1 MKIDL
6 WKEEVIVMLA
16 AVKGYYD
23 GNQIIMNEDDRKNL
37 NVGDEVI
44 ITILDRISGQGVET
58 RAEKRRRLI
67 ESDAFVIPTGRTT
80 EEIDEYIREM
90 RDNDRF

>member
-1 MKIDL
+1 
-6 WKEEVIVMLA
+6 MLA

-37 NVGDEVI
+37 RVGDEVI
-44 ITILDRISGQGVET
+44 ITILDEISKQKVET
-58 RAEKRRRLI
+58 RAEKRRRLV
-67 ESDAFVIPTGRTT
+67 ELDAFVIPTGRTT
-80 EEIDEYIREM
+80 EEIDEYIREL

>member
-1 MKIDL
+1 
-6 WKEEVIVMLA
+6 MLA

-23 GNQIIMNEDDRKNL
+23 GNQIIMDEDDRKNL
-37 NVGDEVI
+37 RVGDEVI
-44 ITILDRISGQGVET
+44 ITILDKINKQKVET

-67 ESDAFVIPTGRTT
+67 GSGAFVIPTGRTV
-80 EEIDEYIREM
+80 EEVDGYIREL

>member
-1 MKIDL
+1 
-6 WKEEVIVMLA
+6 MLA

-23 GNQIIMNEDDRKNL
+23 GNQIIVNEDDRKNL

-44 ITILDRISGQGVET
+44 ITILDRINEQKVET
-58 RAEKRRRLI
+58 RSEKRRRLV
-67 ESDAFVIPTGRTT
+67 ELDAFVIPTGRTA
-80 EEIDEYIREM
+80 EEIDKYIREM

>member
-1 MKIDL
+1 
-6 WKEEVIVMLA
+6 MLA

-23 GNQIIMNEDDRKNL
+23 GSQIVMNEDDRKNL
-37 NVGDEVI
+37 RVGDEVI
-44 ITILDRISGQGVET
+44 ITILTEISKQKVET

-67 ESDAFVIPTGRTT
+67 DSDAFVVPTGRTM
-80 EEIDEYIREM
+80 EEIDEYIREL